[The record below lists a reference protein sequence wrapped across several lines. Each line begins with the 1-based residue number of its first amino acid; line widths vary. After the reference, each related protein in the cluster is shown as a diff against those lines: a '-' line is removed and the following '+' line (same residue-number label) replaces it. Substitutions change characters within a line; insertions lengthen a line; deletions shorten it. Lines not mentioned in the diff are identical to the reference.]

1 MTHEMMM
8 LVFQLGI
15 IIFLAKLGNR
25 IFEKIHIPGLIGELV
40 VGIIIGPYL
49 LGSLSLPGFP
59 DGIFPL
65 GHNFP
70 VSTELYGISTI
81 ASIILLFIS
90 GVETDLN
97 LFIRYSVVG
106 GFVGVGG
113 IIFSF
118 LFGML
123 VALFFSSPLLGKSMG
138 FFSPQTLFLG
148 AMATATSVGITAR
161 ILSEKKKM
169 ESPEGVTILAGAVI
183 DDVGGIIVLA
193 IILGIVGSNT
203 DNGGLNWGKIGII
216 AAKSFGIW
224 LAATAIG
231 ILASHRISGLLKL
244 FKTKT
249 TIAIMSLGLALIV
262 AGFFEEAGLA
272 MIIGAYVTGL
282 SLSNTDIKNLINEIL
297 HPLYEFFVPIFFCVM
312 GMLIDVRTFASPK
325 VILFALIYTIAE
337 SLAKILGCGLPSL
350 AFNFNLKGAYR
361 IGAGMIPRG
370 EVALIIAGIGISA
383 GFIQQDVFGVAVF
396 MTLVT
401 TLVAPSFL
409 ISAMNIKGSGTKK
422 ESKIEQIDSYVCSFK
437 SNELAELMLQNTIEL
452 FDEEGFFVSTLNPQD
467 NIYQLRKDRYVITV
481 SLNGQDLI
489 FHYRKTDEG
498 IVLGS
503 LVDVFAKVEKM
514 LQGLKEPINKN
525 EAIKA
530 LFEQKEEE
538 RTPPIDPKYF
548 NINYIIPD
556 LKSKTKE
563 GVIQDLLSILVEDN
577 TKIDFSYA
585 FKELMKRENEMSTGL
600 QDGVAIPHTKIE
612 GIDKIICA
620 VGISKS
626 GIDFNSLDGKPSH
639 IFFLILSPIAGTNR
653 LELLSQIAKKMTE
666 KNRRKL
672 LNAKS
677 AEEIY
682 EILTTEG

>member
-1 MTHEMMM
+1 
-8 LVFQLGI
+8 
-15 IIFLAKLGNR
+15 
-25 IFEKIHIPGLIGELV
+25 
-40 VGIIIGPYL
+40 
-49 LGSLSLPGFP
+49 
-59 DGIFPL
+59 
-65 GHNFP
+65 
-70 VSTELYGISTI
+70 
-81 ASIILLFIS
+81 
-90 GVETDLN
+90 
-97 LFIRYSVVG
+97 
-106 GFVGVGG
+106 
-113 IIFSF
+113 
-118 LFGML
+118 
-123 VALFFSSPLLGKSMG
+123 
-138 FFSPQTLFLG
+138 
-148 AMATATSVGITAR
+148 
-161 ILSEKKKM
+161 
-169 ESPEGVTILAGAVI
+169 
-183 DDVGGIIVLA
+183 
-193 IILGIVGSNT
+193 
-203 DNGGLNWGKIGII
+203 
-216 AAKSFGIW
+216 
-224 LAATAIG
+224 
-231 ILASHRISGLLKL
+231 
-244 FKTKT
+244 
-249 TIAIMSLGLALIV
+249 
-262 AGFFEEAGLA
+262 

-422 ESKIEQIDSYVCSFK
+422 ESKVEQIDSYVCSFK